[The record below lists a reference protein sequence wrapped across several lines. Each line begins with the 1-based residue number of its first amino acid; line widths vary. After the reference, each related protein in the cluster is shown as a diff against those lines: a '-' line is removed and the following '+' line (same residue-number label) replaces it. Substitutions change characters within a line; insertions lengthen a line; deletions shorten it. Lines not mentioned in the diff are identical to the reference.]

1 MTILTQE
8 QIEEDQKEAPMDSVG
23 FDPET
28 IDGKGEDQDASN

>member
-8 QIEEDQKEAPMDSVG
+8 QIEEDKKEAPMDDVG

-28 IDGKGEDQDASN
+28 INGKGEDQDASN